1 MARILLITGVVYVV
15 LRGLVVLAL
24 GDVFFYGEELEKG
37 TVASALIQGVDVP
50 YARLPFHPY
59 EGGGFVASHLKALLF
74 VPLGP
79 HLLAHKVA
87 AIGWGLGVLAAVISL
102 ASRHAGL
109 GAGVL
114 AALLLVLGPAHLQ
127 RQSLLHLGIHY
138 EALLFIALVFDLG
151 LRVAA
156 TPEGERPRPGLLA
169 GLGLA
174 AGFGTYFSYQ
184 VPIAV
189 LAVIVLLAVTNW
201 RRIFAP
207 ALVAGTL
214 VGLLPL
220 ALMAL
225 AVGSEIVDIHGSD
238 VGGAG
243 GAERLFDAILVGTS
257 GWSARIA
264 LALGVIAVA
273 VGLKVEPPT
282 GDRRRALL
290 LVSGFAVL
298 WLGFAAA
305 SSMIPPM
312 GEAPHWVRFIRF
324 APFVLSLLLIV
335 ALAAG
340 PAVGTSPTDPP
351 GPVRVV
357 VRVASVGLLV
367 VGLVHSGRV
376 VREGDLGAASANV
389 ACLTGASGVEIRGA
403 LIKIAPRL
411 EDPSIEDVALRGA
424 ESVRAFRDLDP
435 ARPAFVAAELA
446 AAAAHRV
453 GGVTPDAMVARL
465 VEVLGAPEDDLAVG
479 IGSVVLR
486 SIDGDVRSA
495 LSDPAFDPRYAEALG
510 RYGHGFLSLPYALGD
525 ELAVA
530 ASTPHEEAFLRG
542 LGRRVMRC
550 SIVQPYW
557 GRELVLRPDRG
568 RARLRETAL
577 AAGASEAAVAAL
589 VAGFDG
595 AASDF
600 GFPRPTLE

>member
-1 MARILLITGVVYVV
+1 MARILLICGVLYVV

-24 GDVFFYGEELEKG
+24 GDVYFYGEELEKG
-37 TVASALIQGVDVP
+37 TVAAALLGGVDVP

-74 VPLGP
+74 VPLGAT
-79 HLLAHKVA
+79 LVAHKVA
-87 AIGWGLGVLAAVISL
+87 AIGWGLLVLAAVVSL
-102 ASRHAGL
+102 ARRHAGP

-114 AALLLVLGPAHLQ
+114 AGLLLVLGPAHLQ

-138 EALLFIALVFDLG
+138 EALLFVALAFDLG

-156 TPEGERPRPGLLA
+156 TPDGERPRPALLA

-174 AGFGTYFSYQ
+174 AGFGTFFSYQ

-189 LAVIVLLAVTNW
+189 LAVIVLLAATGW

-225 AVGSEIVDIHGSD
+225 AVGSEVLDIHGSD

-243 GAERLFDAILVGTS
+243 GPERLLDAIVVGTS

-264 LALGVIAVA
+264 LAFGALAVVLG
-273 VGLKVEPPT
+273 LRVEPPT

-290 LVSGFAVL
+290 LVGGFAVL
-298 WLGFAAA
+298 WLAFAAA

-312 GEAPHWVRFIRF
+312 GDAPHWVRFIRF
-324 APFVLSLLLIV
+324 APFVLSLLLLV

-340 PAVGTSPTDPP
+340 PAVGTSPTEPP
-351 GPVRVV
+351 GPLRVA

-367 VGLVHSGRV
+367 VGAVHAVGV
-376 VREGDLGAASANV
+376 VREGDIGSAGAHV
-389 ACLTGASGVEIRGA
+389 ACLRRTSGIEIRGA

-411 EDPSIEDVALRGA
+411 EDASIEDAALRGA
-424 ESVRAFRDLDP
+424 ESVRPFRDIDP
-435 ARPAFVAAELA
+435 TRPAFVAAELA

-465 VEVLGAPEDDLAVG
+465 VETLGAPEDDLAVG

-486 SIDGDVRSA
+486 SIGGDVRGA

-510 RYGHGFLSLPYALGD
+510 RYGHGFLSLPYALGE

-530 ASTPHEEAFLRG
+530 AGTPHEEPFLRG

-557 GRELVLRPDRG
+557 GRDLVLRPERG
-568 RARLRETAL
+568 RERLREA
-577 AAGASEAAVAAL
+577 AQGAGASEAAVAAL
-589 VAGFDG
+589 LAGFDG
-595 AASDF
+595 AVRDF